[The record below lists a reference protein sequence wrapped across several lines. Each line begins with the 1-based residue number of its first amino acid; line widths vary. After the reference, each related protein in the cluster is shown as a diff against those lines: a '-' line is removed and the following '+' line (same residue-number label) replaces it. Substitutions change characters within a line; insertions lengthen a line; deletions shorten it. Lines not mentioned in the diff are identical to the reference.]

1 MINLRGI
8 AAFLAL
14 LGAAAE
20 SHAAGVTIG
29 VVAPQNGPLALLG
42 AQIAA
47 GAGFEIQQSGN
58 TLVAINET
66 CEENSGAAVAD
77 ALVNAKV
84 QVAVGFLCSETLEG
98 ALPKL
103 KDANIPAITVS
114 VRSRILMEDAL
125 KNGWPLFRAAPADG
139 AEAAKVIEVILK
151 DWAADPIALIED
163 GTIHGRE
170 LTEAVRN
177 ALEQNG
183 LKPVFTDTYRPG
195 QEQQIALVRRLKR
208 AGATRVFIG
217 GDRNDI
223 AVIGRDAKAENIQL
237 SILGGDAMR
246 AANQPLPL
254 ADGVRAVAL
263 PEYALLPESAA
274 TADALRAKGVE
285 PEGYVLTSLAA
296 ALIAGQAGQAAV
308 AAGKP
313 LQEMLLG
320 TTFQTPVGAIA
331 FTGAHELSQNPY
343 RLLEWRGNGF
353 FPPAAPT
360 Q

>member
-8 AAFLAL
+8 AAFLTL
-14 LGAAAE
+14 LGTAAQG
-20 SHAAGVTIG
+20 HAAGVTIG
-29 VVAPQNGPLALLG
+29 VVAPQGGPLGLLG

-58 TLVAINET
+58 TLVAVNET
-66 CEENSGAAVAD
+66 CEDNSGAAVAD

-84 QVAVGFLCSETLEG
+84 QIAIGFLCSETLEG

-114 VRSRILMEDAL
+114 ARSRILMEDAL
-125 KNGWPLFRAAPADG
+125 KNGWPLFRLAPADG
-139 AEAAKVIEVILK
+139 TEAAKIIEVILK

-208 AGATRVFIG
+208 AGATRVFVG
-217 GDRNDI
+217 GDRNDV
-223 AVIGRDAKAENIQL
+223 AVMARDAKAENIPL

-246 AANQPLPL
+246 AADQPLPL
-254 ADGVRAVAL
+254 TPGVRAVAL
-263 PEYALLPESAA
+263 PEYALLPEGGPAA
-274 TADALRAKGVE
+274 GALRAKGTE
-285 PEGYVLTSLAA
+285 PEGYVLPSLAA
-296 ALIAGQAGQAAV
+296 ALIAGRAAEAAA

-313 LQEMLLG
+313 LRETLVG
-320 TTFQTPVGAIA
+320 TTFQTPIGAVA